1 MDIKIIKELKK
12 PLDSKNIKELDG
24 NSYLEGW
31 FVIAEANRIF
41 GFDGWSYETVYNREV
56 CRTERKVGKKQYD
69 GYEVGYEAKVRVQ
82 VDGVFREGTGHGSGI
97 AQNLFK
103 CIEGAAKEAETDAIK
118 RTLKSFGYAFGL
130 ALYDKE
136 KKNVGNV
143 DEYDKEQAKLDVVYD
158 KIKTLLSNADKDTA
172 GKAWADNAVDITS
185 IKRGNKDN
193 YDNLLKEFTEA
204 KKRDASS

>member
-12 PLDSKNIKELDG
+12 PLDSKNIKTLDNNG
-24 NSYLEGW
+24 YLEGW
-31 FVIAEANRIF
+31 FVISEANRIF

-56 CRTERKVGKKQYD
+56 CRIERKIGAKQKD

-82 VDGVFREGTGHGSGI
+82 VGDVFREGTGHGSGI

-118 RTLKSFGYAFGL
+118 RTLKSFGYCFGL

-136 KKNVGNV
+136 KKNVGSV
-143 DEYDKEQAKLDVVYD
+143 DEYDKEQAKLDVSFD
-158 KIKTLLSNADKDTA
+158 KIKIALSNANKDTA
-172 GKAWADNAVDITS
+172 GKVWTSNAADIAS
-185 IKRGNKDN
+185 IKRVNKEN
-193 YDNLLKEFTEA
+193 YNILLKEYTEA
-204 KKRDASS
+204 KKRNAST